1 MQVRCPPI
9 CFLNVEKIKKGKK
22 RDNMLRRHH
31 NSQLLP
37 LSTDLFFQ
45 KPNFPQ
51 RAIAFWSVNICPG
64 QCCGRWGSIK
74 RFQDRSELNFHL
86 LRGLLRPPTNLV
98 TPRPC
103 LLCSHRAALQSGWEW
118 MVKGLSWYS
127 AWYWA
132 SKWISL
138 LHQLSGN
145 SSQGPFWVGGHLIF
159 TENERNPLDGKGVS
173 FTNEFG
179 ITFSYC
185 FAGGWVNSLRGLH
198 MIVYIWLPILRSDEW
213 ILEWMNELMSY
224 RTHTHINKHISRTH
238 YVLVKRQLVGIH
250 PRVFQLFQSIW
261 GETSHSQGSLRSC
274 CCCCANHTGSLTQ
287 AIVGRVPGHD
297 YCSWQLFANITRY
310 FDPMEWDIHFT
321 SSNPSLGNICG
332 GSPAAVGCAYGC
344 VQYTGIGVDA
354 LTGTAVPSLALILAT
369 DILHILSFHCS
380 IEPDFF

>member
-1 MQVRCPPI
+1 MRCPPI

-22 RDNMLRRHH
+22 RDMLRRHH

-74 RFQDRSELNFHL
+74 RFQERSDLNSHL

-118 MVKGLSWYS
+118 MVKGLLWYS

-145 SSQGPFWVGGHLIF
+145 SSQGPFWVGG
-159 TENERNPLDGKGVS
+159 
-173 FTNEFG
+173 
-179 ITFSYC
+179 
-185 FAGGWVNSLRGLH
+185 
-198 MIVYIWLPILRSDEW
+198 
-213 ILEWMNELMSY
+213 
-224 RTHTHINKHISRTH
+224 
-238 YVLVKRQLVGIH
+238 
-250 PRVFQLFQSIW
+250 
-261 GETSHSQGSLRSC
+261 TSHFYWKREKSSWWKRCFIYKWIWHHIFLLFCWGMSQQS
-274 CCCCANHTGSLTQ
+274 
-287 AIVGRVPGHD
+287 
-297 YCSWQLFANITRY
+297 
-310 FDPMEWDIHFT
+310 
-321 SSNPSLGNICG
+321 
-332 GSPAAVGCAYGC
+332 
-344 VQYTGIGVDA
+344 
-354 LTGTAVPSLALILAT
+354 
-369 DILHILSFHCS
+369 
-380 IEPDFF
+380 